1 MHMRFITILIMI
13 LSISIS
19 INAQNRQIHTVSS
32 GETLFSISR
41 NLEVS
46 VAELRSWNNLTSDA
60 LAVGQ
65 ELVYFSGS
73 DEQIEAQITSQD
85 IGESLINVSVPQE
98 NEYYT
103 VKSGDNLTTIARTHD
118 MTLNELRELNNLSGD
133 LLRIGQQLAVRK
145 VRDSVA
151 PSASEYAD
159 ENAPQG
165 SFVIYTV
172 QLGEDLDDILS
183 KFEMTASELQQL
195 NPDVNINSLDRN
207 QRITVLLPPSSNFEN
222 PYTFSASLQDLGL
235 FAARV
240 YANSEVGNTTTSGE
254 LYNPNQLTAAHS
266 NITIGSILF
275 VENPTTGAGI
285 YVRINDRIT
294 ESGLKLSSTAYRIL
308 GLTNSENPS
317 VNIFTES

>member
-1 MHMRFITILIMI
+1 MLIFGISI
-13 LSISIS
+13 LSF
-19 INAQNRQIHTVSS
+19 AQNQQIHTVSS
-32 GETLFSISR
+32 GETLYSISR
-41 NLEVS
+41 ALDVT
-46 VAELRSWNNLTSDA
+46 VAELRSWNNLTSDG
-60 LAVGQ
+60 LAIGQ
-65 ELVYFSGS
+65 ELIYYT
-73 DEQIEAQITSQD
+73 EAELQVEEPPVPED
-85 IGESLINVSVPQE
+85 VGESLISVSTPQE

-103 VKSGDNLTTIARTHD
+103 VKSGDNLTTIARAHD
-118 MTLNELRELNNLSGD
+118 MTLSELRELNNISGD

-145 VRDSVA
+145 VKDSVA
-151 PSASEYAD
+151 PSASEYSD

-172 QLGEDLDDILS
+172 ETGENLDDVLA

-195 NPDVNINSLDRN
+195 NPEVNINSLDRN

-222 PYTFSASLQDLGL
+222 PYTFSASLQDLGS
-235 FAARV
+235 FVASA
-240 YANSEVGNTTTSGE
+240 YGNNEIGNTTTSGE

-275 VENPTTGAGI
+275 VENPETGSGI

-308 GLTNSENPS
+308 GLTNSDNPS
-317 VNIFTES
+317 VTIFTES

>member
-1 MHMRFITILIMI
+1 MLIFGISI
-13 LSISIS
+13 LSF
-19 INAQNRQIHTVSS
+19 AQNQQIHTVSS
-32 GETLFSISR
+32 GETLYSISR
-41 NLEVS
+41 ALDVT
-46 VAELRSWNNLTSDA
+46 VAELRSWNNLTSDG
-60 LAVGQ
+60 LAIGQ
-65 ELVYFSGS
+65 ELIYYT
-73 DEQIEAQITSQD
+73 EAEMQVEEPPVPED
-85 IGESLINVSVPQE
+85 VGESLISVSTPQE

-103 VKSGDNLTTIARTHD
+103 VKSGDNLTTIARAHD
-118 MTLNELRELNNLSGD
+118 MTLSELRELNNISRD

-145 VRDSVA
+145 VKDSVA
-151 PSASEYAD
+151 PSASEYSD

-172 QLGEDLDDILS
+172 ETGENLDDVLA

-195 NPDVNINSLDRN
+195 NPEVNINSLDRN

-222 PYTFSASLQDLGL
+222 PYTFSASLQDLGS
-235 FAARV
+235 FVASA
-240 YANSEVGNTTTSGE
+240 YGNNEIGNTTTSGE

-275 VENPTTGAGI
+275 VENPETGSGI

-308 GLTNSENPS
+308 GLTNSDNPS
-317 VNIFTES
+317 VTIFTES

>member
-1 MHMRFITILIMI
+1 MRNLITTCIL
-13 LSISIS
+13 LLCISIS
-19 INAQNRQIHTVSS
+19 AFGQNRQVHIVSS
-32 GETLFSISR
+32 GETLFAISR
-41 NLEVS
+41 TLDVT

-65 ELVYFSGS
+65 ELVYFIAEE
-73 DEQIEAQITSQD
+73 EQAEVTEPPQD
-85 IGESLINVSVPQE
+85 FGESLISVSTPHE

-103 VKSGDNLTTIARTHD
+103 VKSGDNLTTIARAHE
-118 MTLNELRELNNLSGD
+118 MTLSELRELNNLSGD

-151 PSASEYAD
+151 PSASEYSD

-172 QLGEDLDDILS
+172 EENEELVDILE
-183 KFEMTASELQQL
+183 KFEMTTSELQQL
-195 NPDVNINSLDRN
+195 NPEVNINSLDRN
-207 QRITVLLPPSSNFEN
+207 QRITVLIPPSSNFEN
-222 PYTFSASLQDLGL
+222 PYTFKANLQDLGA
-235 FAARV
+235 FSASV
-240 YANSEVGNTTTSGE
+240 YPNNEVGNTTTSGE

-275 VENPTTGAGI
+275 VENPESGAGI

-294 ESGLKLSSTAYRIL
+294 ESGLKLSSSAYRIL
-308 GLTNSENPS
+308 GLENSSNPS
-317 VNIFTES
+317 VLIFTEN